1 MKSFTSS
8 GSFDA
13 FISVLPMSNGSIKE
27 ERISQRS
34 ANIRGMSNNTFMA
47 YWIIHAGWLNVY
59 MCICSSFRNCS
70 VLLGLAL
77 PCRSFSITSRRLES
91 TSHFD
96 AHRVQLSV
104 TLETEKSSLIS
115 NINTYGR
122 GKDESCLHFAA
133 QSTRNVLTAARNVLF
148 FCCIFISTAYGN

>member
-1 MKSFTSS
+1 MSYSCKS
-8 GSFDA
+8 GVRLNKECRA
-13 FISVLPMSNGSIKE
+13 RKE
-27 ERISQRS
+27 ER
-34 ANIRGMSNNTFMA
+34 NNTFMA

-148 FCCIFISTAYGN
+148 FLLYFHLYSIRKLADKMPLYAIA